1 MNNDFSKQ
9 FRPILEIGYE
19 EAQRFESPYISCEH
33 LVLGSIKNKEGYAY
47 RILSQLKVPVSK
59 IEEELVEYLSEPHA
73 SVETTTLFE
82 QQYKISLAAIRQ
94 LQLAMSEAR
103 KMNSKVIG
111 SEHILLALIH
121 DKRAMDSE
129 ILKQIKEEYLNFDI
143 SIQAIGGFDM
153 PPRDGGSV
161 PAGR

>member
-47 RILSQLKVPVSK
+47 RILSQARFLFRKLKRS
-59 IEEELVEYLSEPHA
+59 LVEYLSEPHA

-94 LQLAMSEAR
+94 LQAR
-103 KMNSKVIG
+103 DVRGEENEFQSNRQ
-111 SEHILLALIH
+111 
-121 DKRAMDSE
+121 RAYTSC
-129 ILKQIKEEYLNFDI
+129 IN
-143 SIQAIGGFDM
+143 
-153 PPRDGGSV
+153 PR
-161 PAGR
+161 